1 MFLYF
6 FTKATDQTNQN
17 DYRLMLDSS
26 LWLTFLAII
35 ILWAVWKVIQLRQR
49 YLLYKGV
56 PSMDGFS
63 FIFGH
68 MHKLPA
74 DGRDMYKH
82 LLNDWLC
89 VSHRMFCF
97 WVTPLRPII
106 FLFHPDAA
114 KVLLQS
120 SESKQVEFGDAF
132 RFVKPWVGEGI
143 LLSSGNRWMR
153 ARRLLTP
160 AFHFDI
166 LKPYIGVYNKTV
178 DSCIETI
185 DKFANSGES
194 FDIYPLLK
202 LCTFDIILKCAM
214 SVDLNVFKKGG
225 NVPYI
230 NACDRLL
237 YLWGERIRNIFV
249 YWDAVYR
256 LTKNGQEFYKN
267 CDLVHSFAQ
276 EIITKRMQELK
287 EEGPPKKRYLD
298 FLDILLTAKDETGQ
312 GLTPLEIRAEVDT
325 FLLAGH
331 ETSSTATSWLL
342 HLLSENVDYQKR
354 VQEEV
359 DEVLEG
365 RESKHVLWSDLQ
377 KLETLTCCMKEAM
390 RLYPAVPG
398 VGRILTKD
406 TLIDGHTIPAGT
418 RVNVS
423 FILLHRNPD
432 VWEDPHT
439 FRPERFEV
447 EEAKNRNPFAFV
459 PFSAGPRN
467 CIGMT
472 FASNEIRVLVARLLQ
487 RYDFAP
493 DPSHPVEVV
502 ASSIT
507 QSQSGVWMFAK
518 RRK

>member
-1 MFLYF
+1 M
-6 FTKATDQTNQN
+6 
-17 DYRLMLDSS
+17 
-26 LWLTFLAII
+26 
-35 ILWAVWKVIQLRQR
+35 
-49 YLLYKGV
+49 YLS
-56 PSMDGFS
+56 P
-63 FIFGH
+63 
-68 MHKLPA
+68 
-74 DGRDMYKH
+74 
-82 LLNDWLC
+82 
-89 VSHRMFCF
+89 
-97 WVTPLRPII
+97 
-106 FLFHPDAA
+106 
-114 KVLLQS
+114 
-120 SESKQVEFGDAF
+120 ESKQVEFGDAF

-487 RYDFAP
+487 RFPLLKVRNIRWYCSGILQTKPHWANSKMDRQQWKGKKSKLSFEKKLHHELLKVLNKRAAQLILHRETHQLHRILVTNFSFMDF
-493 DPSHPVEVV
+493 PV
-502 ASSIT
+502 
-507 QSQSGVWMFAK
+507 QMPMMMFLGLSLISACPQQN
-518 RRK
+518 RHGDFMEAFLI